1 MHQPAMLS
9 LMREKF
15 FGFLFPVAILAI
27 FHLIACNNKKEPAAK
42 EIVIVPEQMDEKVK
56 DIISASLNYA
66 ISFNGKVDD
75 SVTLT
80 YDSLLRGLYKDQ
92 FYSPLWCTNEK
103 WLPQSDSVFNFIE
116 QAKLFG
122 LFPEDYHYPRLL
134 SLRHRFARDSLL
146 QGDRKDA
153 ALWARAD
160 LMLSDALLKIIKDIK
175 LGRLP
180 HDSITLRKDS
190 VLPDEFFHEKF
201 RAVTSGN
208 PLRPVITS
216 LEPVHKGYHRLKA
229 GIKKFLDSADFRDYA
244 IIKYPNKDTATLK
257 ASLVKRLFDAGYLD
271 SAGLSPDS
279 SQLTSVLRKFQ
290 NDRGLTADGKIGAQ
304 TIRELNSSD
313 REKFIRIAITLDK
326 YKMLPEQMPEKYI
339 WVNIPSFS
347 LKLMNNDTVKLTSR
361 VVVGKPKTRTPVL
374 NSSVYEMI
382 TYPQWTIPQSIIVKE
397 ILPSLKRDPGY
408 LARKGYSLFD
418 GKGEEVDPFTID
430 WSKYTK
436 GIPYR
441 IIQGSGDANALGVL
455 KFNFSNKYAVYL
467 HDTNQRFYFGMASRA
482 LSHGCVRVQDWE
494 KMAFYLLRNDSLNA
508 KSRSVNGYTP
518 VDSVRHWLAAKEKHV
533 IPVRSKVPIFIRYF
547 SCEGTDEKIVFYEDV
562 YDEDRRLGEL
572 YFTGK

>member
-1 MHQPAMLS
+1 
-9 LMREKF
+9 MRHTTKYIPPGKKF
-15 FGFLFPVAILAI
+15 FEVSFTFVLLISLF
-27 FHLIACNNKKEPAAK
+27 LIACNNKKEPAAK
-42 EIVIVPEQMDEKVK
+42 EIVIAPEQMDEKVK
-56 DIISASLNYA
+56 DIISASLDYA

-80 YDSLLRGLYKDQ
+80 YDSLLRDLYKDQ
-92 FYSPLWCTNEK
+92 FYNPLWSSNEK
-103 WLPQSDSVFNFIE
+103 WFPRSDSVFNFIE
-116 QAKLFG
+116 QAKLYG
-122 LFPEDYHYPRLL
+122 LFPEDYHFHRLL
-134 SLRHRFARDSLL
+134 SLRHRFASDSLV

-180 HDSITLRKDS
+180 NDSITLRKDS
-190 VLPDEFFHEKF
+190 VLPDEFYHEKF
-201 RAVTSGN
+201 RAITSGN
-208 PLRPVITS
+208 PLKPVIVS
-216 LEPVHKGYHRLKA
+216 LEPVHKGYYQLKA
-229 GIKKFLDSADFRDYA
+229 GIKKFLDSADFREYA
-244 IIKYPNKDTATLK
+244 IIKYPNKDAAAFK
-257 ASLVKRLFDAGYLD
+257 ASLVKRLFDAGYID

-279 SQLTSVLRKFQ
+279 LQLADALKRFQ
-290 NDRGLTADGKIGAQ
+290 KNKGLTADGKAGAQ

-313 REKFIRIAITLDK
+313 REKFIRIALTLDK

-347 LKLMNNDTVKLTSR
+347 LKLMSGDTAKLTSR

-397 ILPSLKRDPGY
+397 ILPSLKKDPAY

-418 GKGEEVDPFTID
+418 SKGEEVDPFTID
-430 WSKYTK
+430 WLKYTK

-441 IIQGSGDANALGVL
+441 IIQGSGDANALGVM

-482 LSHGCVRVQDWE
+482 LSHGCVRVQEWE
-494 KMAFYLLRNDSLNA
+494 KMALYLLRNDSLNA
-508 KSRSVNGYTP
+508 KSRRMNGYTP

-533 IPVRSKVPIFIRYF
+533 VPVRSKVPIFIRYF
-547 SCEGTDEKIVFYEDV
+547 SCEGTDEGIVFYEDV